1 MTAAMI
7 TDTRDWRRHAEC
19 RTADPEAF
27 FPAAE
32 IGPAYDE
39 QVAAAKAFCA
49 GCLVR
54 TACLEFALTALAH
67 GIAGGLTADE
77 RRALRTAGP
86 YVDAM
91 GRPIGAGRDDTA
103 AVGRAQLA
111 AGRRGR
117 VVQHEFGASRR
128 TVERWAA
135 QARAARQQER
145 DAGRG
150 ATAATGLPS
159 IPPSSTTPRQGREP
173 RKETDPSERNG

>member
-1 MTAAMI
+1 MTAAM
-7 TDTRDWRRHAEC
+7 TTETRDWRRHAEC

-32 IGPAYDE
+32 VGPAYDE
-39 QVAAAKAFCA
+39 QVAVAKAICA
-49 GCLVR
+49 GCPVR

-77 RRALRTAGP
+77 RHALRTAGP

-91 GRPIGAGRDDTA
+91 GRPIGAGRDETA

-111 AGRRGR
+111 SGRGGR

-145 DAGRG
+145 DAGEGSHGGNWAPLQTSQQHNTQAGTR
-150 ATAATGLPS
+150 
-159 IPPSSTTPRQGREP
+159 TTEGDR
-173 RKETDPSERNG
+173 S

>member
-1 MTAAMI
+1 MTAVM
-7 TDTRDWRRHAEC
+7 TTETRDWRLHAEC

-32 IGPAYDE
+32 VGPAYEE
-39 QVAAAKAFCA
+39 QVAAAKAVCA
-49 GCLVR
+49 GCRVR

-77 RRALRTAGP
+77 RRALRTADP

-91 GRPIGAGRDDTA
+91 GRPIGAGRDETA

-135 QARAARQQER
+135 QARAAPHEQER
-145 DAGRG
+145 DAGEGSHGGNRAPLQTSQQRNTQAG
-150 ATAATGLPS
+150 TR
-159 IPPSSTTPRQGREP
+159 TTEGDR
-173 RKETDPSERNG
+173 S

>member
-1 MTAAMI
+1 MTAAMTI
-7 TDTRDWRRHAEC
+7 ETRDWRRHAEC

-32 IGPAYDE
+32 VGPAYDE
-39 QVAAAKAFCA
+39 QVTAAKAICG
-49 GCLVR
+49 GCPVR

-77 RRALRTAGP
+77 RRALRSAEP

-91 GRPIGAGRDDTA
+91 GRPIGAGRDETA
-103 AVGRAQLA
+103 AMGRAQLA

-135 QARAARQQER
+135 QARAARQREP
-145 DAGRG
+145 DAGEGSRG
-150 ATAATGLPS
+150 GNRAPLQTSQQHNPQAGTR
-159 IPPSSTTPRQGREP
+159 TTEGGRA
-173 RKETDPSERNG
+173 